1 MSRIEHHPKDDTLY
15 SYAAGSLPAALA
27 LVVGCHL
34 QFCPQCRS
42 QVRAGESL
50 GGTLMSSLS
59 PQALSERARANVLQ
73 RLELQEVHADTQVL
87 TQTATDDIEIVSS
100 LADVKNV
107 GTRGS
112 MPILLQKIL
121 EVHDFDALPWKRTIA
136 PGLKQIVVDCGEGR
150 ARLLRIAAGR
160 KMPAH
165 SHSGSE
171 LTLVLSG
178 GYSDVLGQFNA
189 GDVADL
195 EGSTEHQPVADSD
208 SDCICL
214 AGMDAP
220 LAFKGL
226 VARLIQPLVGL

>member
-42 QVRAGESL
+42 QVRSGERL
-50 GGTLMSSLS
+50 GGTLMAALS
-59 PQALSERARANVLQ
+59 PQALSERARSNVLQ
-73 RLELQEVHADTQVL
+73 RLEMQEVHADTQAL
-87 TQTATDDIEIVSS
+87 THTDEIEIVSS
-100 LADVKNV
+100 LAGGENV
-107 GTRGS
+107 GACGS
-112 MPILLQKIL
+112 MPVLLQKVL
-121 EVHDFDALPWKRTIA
+121 EEKDFDALPWKRTIA

-165 SHSGSE
+165 SHGGSE
-171 LTLVLSG
+171 LTLILSG
-178 GYSDVLGQFNA
+178 GYSDTLGQFNA

-208 SDCICL
+208 RDCICL

>member
-42 QVRAGESL
+42 QVRSGERL
-50 GGTLMSSLS
+50 GGTLMSALS
-59 PQALSERARANVLQ
+59 PQALSERARSNVLQ
-73 RLELQEVHADTQVL
+73 RLEMQEVHADTQVL
-87 TQTATDDIEIVSS
+87 THTDEIEIVSS
-100 LADVKNV
+100 LAGGKNT
-107 GTRGS
+107 GARGS
-112 MPILLQKIL
+112 MPVLLQKVL
-121 EVHDFDALPWKRTIA
+121 EEKDFDALPWKRTIA

-171 LTLVLSG
+171 LTLILSG
-178 GYSDVLGQFNA
+178 GYSDALGQFNA

-208 SDCICL
+208 RDCICL